1 MRRLL
6 DITPDSTTAMSR
18 GAGPSKTAFV
28 LSGGSSLG
36 AIQVGMIQA
45 LMEAGIKPDF
55 LLGTSVGAINATWL
69 ATQPDLEGAHRL
81 AEIWSGL
88 RRQDVFPLNP
98 WAGARGLLGRS
109 NHVISNSGLRTILE
123 KNLRIQ
129 RLEETAVPVHVI
141 TTDLKSG
148 RAVVLSSGP
157 AIPALLASTAIP
169 GVFPPVTIG
178 RRDLVDG
185 GVANHTPIAAAIE
198 LGATRVVVLPIGYP
212 WVRNQPTNALGM
224 ALHALARFVEQ
235 RLEAEARA
243 YRQAA
248 EILMLPT
255 VDSLSVSPA
264 DFSRTQDLIKL
275 AYRSSRRYLTTA
287 ASRTPAFL
295 PTEVGRSRQVRVAS
309 LARKPA
315 LTVVGMSHAAAP
327 AA

>member
-6 DITPDSTTAMSR
+6 DVATDPAPAMSLR
-18 GAGPSKTAFV
+18 AAPCKTAFV

-45 LMEAGIKPDF
+45 LMEAGITPDF

-69 ATQPDLEGAHRL
+69 ASQPDLQGAFRL

-88 RRQDVFPLNP
+88 RRQDVFPLSP
-98 WAGARGLLGRS
+98 WAGARGLFGRT
-109 NHVISNSGLRTILE
+109 NHVISNSGLRAILE
-123 KNLRIQ
+123 KNLQIE
-129 RLEETAVPVHVI
+129 RLEQTMVPVHVI
-141 TTDLKSG
+141 TTDLKTG

-178 RRDLVDG
+178 RRALVDG
-185 GVANHTPIAAAIE
+185 GVANHNPVAAAIE

-212 WVRNQPTNALGM
+212 WVGNQPTNALGM

-235 RLEAEARA
+235 RLEAEVRA
-243 YRQAA
+243 YRHAA
-248 EILMLPT
+248 DIIMLPA

-264 DFSRTQDLIKL
+264 DFSRTQDLIRL
-275 AYRSSRRYLTTA
+275 AYRSSRRYLATS
-287 ASRTPAFL
+287 ASRPPAPLSTNKRVPAVLKLVGL
-295 PTEVGRSRQVRVAS
+295 P
-309 LARKPA
+309 
-315 LTVVGMSHAAAP
+315 HAAPLSP

>member
-6 DITPDSTTAMSR
+6 DIAPDSTGAMSR
-18 GAGPSKTAFV
+18 RACPPKTAFV

-45 LMEAGIKPDF
+45 LMEAGVRPDF
-55 LLGTSVGAINATWL
+55 LIGTSVGAINAAWL
-69 ATQPDLEGAHRL
+69 ASQPDMQGALKL
-81 AEIWSGL
+81 AEIWNGL

-98 WAGARGLLGRS
+98 WAGARGLFGRT
-109 NHVISNSGLRTILE
+109 NHVISNAGLRCILE
-123 KNLRIQ
+123 KNLSIE
-129 RLEETAVPVHVI
+129 RLEDGVVPVYVI
-141 TTDLKSG
+141 TADLKTG

-157 AIPALLASTAIP
+157 AIPALLASSAIP

-178 RRDLVDG
+178 RRQLVDG

-235 RLEAEARA
+235 RLEAEALA
-243 YRQAA
+243 YRHAA
-248 EILMLPT
+248 DILMLPT
-255 VDSLSVSPA
+255 EDSLAVSPA

-275 AYRSSRRYLTTA
+275 AYRSSRRYLAAT
-287 ASRTPAFL
+287 ASRPPAM
-295 PTEVGRSRQVRVAS
+295 
-309 LARKPA
+309 KPA
-315 LTVVGMSHAAAP
+315 ALKLVGLPQMAAP